1 MIVRAAEM
9 SPVLAIALIA
19 SPLMYQF
26 GSERALAITDLAAG
40 SFFLSESDLSSRTR
54 LMTGFDV
61 SSAGSRDWH
70 RPGCAQVIEKIRNEC
85 NITLKAE
92 NLLFIC

>member
-1 MIVRAAEM
+1 MR
-9 SPVLAIALIA
+9 
-19 SPLMYQF
+19 
-26 GSERALAITDLAAG
+26 
-40 SFFLSESDLSSRTR
+40 
-54 LMTGFDV
+54 GFDV

-70 RPGCAQVIEKIRNEC
+70 RPGCAQGIEKIRNEC